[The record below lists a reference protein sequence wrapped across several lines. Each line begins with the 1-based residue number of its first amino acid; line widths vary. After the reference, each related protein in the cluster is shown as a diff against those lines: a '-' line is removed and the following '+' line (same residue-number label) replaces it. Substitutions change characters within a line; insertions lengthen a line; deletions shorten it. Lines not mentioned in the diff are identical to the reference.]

1 MAKVMNLQNLR
12 NHVSRNGFDLSE
24 NNAFTA
30 KCGELLPIMT
40 KEVLPGDHFEI
51 DLRTFTRTQP
61 LQTAAFTN
69 FRQYYD
75 FFFVPY
81 SQIWHNWNA
90 FITNLGNDASQKATS
105 ILKNAQI
112 GTIHPHFSKVEM
124 LNVLRFLKYTPNTDV
139 KNIFGFNRGDCAC
152 KLLQLLGYGNYLNQ
166 NLVEAPYT
174 HQAWASED
182 VALNA
187 FPLLA
192 YQKIYQDF
200 YRNSQWEKPNPSTY
214 NLDYI
219 NGGTIAETS
228 LRLEEYVHTELES
241 TPTAQTT
248 LESDTIFDLRYSN
261 WEKDYFMGLVPNS
274 QIGEVAIAAPVQ
286 GILAGQLSSDVSNTV
301 KFSEDLYFDVTN
313 TPTQETT
320 AGISALALRQAEFL
334 QRWKEIAQSGSKDYK
349 DQVYK
354 HWGVQLSDE
363 TSKLVKFLG
372 GTSSVININEVLN
385 TNLTADNKANIQGKG
400 VGVGDGHIS
409 FDAKE
414 HGLIMCIYHCVPLLQ
429 YDLNTETRLCTKV
442 NVTDYAIP
450 EFDKLGMQAVLANE
464 IINPMLDDAT
474 ETYSPFLLG
483 YAPRYFEYK
492 TAFDKINGAFS
503 STLSD
508 WSINL
513 DGSYFQDFFLNFANK
528 INYTFFKCNPKIC
541 DNVFGVN
548 ADSSVNTDTFLVN
561 SAFDVKV
568 ARNLDYNGMP
578 Y

>member
-30 KCGELLPIMT
+30 KCGELLPIIT

-90 FITNLGNDASQKATS
+90 FITNLGSDASQKATS
-105 ILKNAQI
+105 ILRNAQI

-124 LNVLRFLKYTPNTDV
+124 LNVLRFLKYTPNDDV

-166 NLVEAPYT
+166 NLVEAPYL
-174 HQAWASED
+174 HASWASED

-219 NGGTIAETS
+219 NGATVAETS
-228 LRLEEYVHTELES
+228 LKLEAYVGTELES
-241 TPTAQTT
+241 TPTSQTELAQ
-248 LESDTIFDLRYSN
+248 DTFFDLRYSN

-274 QIGEVAIAAPVQ
+274 QVGDVAIAAPLT
-286 GILAGQLSSDVSNTV
+286 GTIAGG
-301 KFSEDLYFDVTN
+301 FDYL
-313 TPTQETT
+313 TPLEPGTDISINLGDNSINPNT
-320 AGISALALRQAEFL
+320 AGLSALALRQAEFL

-354 HWGVQLSDE
+354 HWGVELSEE

-450 EFDKLGMQAVLANE
+450 EFDKLGMQPVLANE

-492 TAFDKINGAFS
+492 TSFDKINGAFS
-503 STLSD
+503 GTLAD

-513 DGSYFQDFFLNFANK
+513 DGSYFQDFFLNYANK

-541 DNVFGVN
+541 DKVFGVN

-561 SAFDVKV
+561 SSFDVKV

>member
-105 ILKNAQI
+105 ILRNAQI

-124 LNVLRFLKYTPNTDV
+124 LNVLRFLKYTPNEDV
-139 KNIFGFNRGDCAC
+139 KNIFAFNRGDCAC

-174 HQAWASED
+174 QQAWASED
-182 VALNA
+182 IALNA

-219 NGGTIAETS
+219 NGGTIADTS
-228 LRLEEYVHTELES
+228 LKLEAYVGTELES
-241 TPTAQTT
+241 TPDAQTV
-248 LESDTIFDLRYSN
+248 LAKDTFFDLRYSN
-261 WEKDYFMGLVPNS
+261 WEKDYFMGLLPNS
-274 QIGEVAIAAPVQ
+274 QIGDVAIAAPLN
-286 GILAGQLSSDVSNTV
+286 GAIAGEFSYSGAISDGSNV
-301 KFSEDLYFDVTN
+301 AIYLNDNNISHN
-313 TPTQETT
+313 T

-450 EFDKLGMQAVLANE
+450 EFDKLGMQPVLANE

-474 ETYSPFLLG
+474 ETFSPFLLG

-503 STLSD
+503 WTLAD

-513 DGSYFQDFFLNFANK
+513 DGSYFQDFFLNYANK

-541 DNVFGVN
+541 DKVFGVN